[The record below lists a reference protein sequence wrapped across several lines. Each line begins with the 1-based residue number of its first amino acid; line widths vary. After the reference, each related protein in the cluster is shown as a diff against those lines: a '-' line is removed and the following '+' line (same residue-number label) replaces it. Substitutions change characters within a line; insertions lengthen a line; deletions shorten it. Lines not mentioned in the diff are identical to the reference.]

1 MAIAGLFP
9 GQGSQSLGM
18 LAELAVSFPIVTQT
32 FEQASSILG
41 RDLWQL
47 AQGSDE
53 SALNSTET
61 TQPLML
67 AAGVAVWRVW
77 QTQGGCTPVAVAGHS
92 LGEYA
97 ALVAAEVL
105 DLSVAVA
112 LVSQRAQLMQAA
124 VPEGTGAM
132 AAILGLSDEQV
143 LLACQQA
150 AQGQIVEAVNFNSP
164 EQVVIAGHAA
174 AVERAIEAANQ
185 LGAKKTVKLAVSV
198 PSHCS
203 LMKPAAAQLDQA
215 LAKAAFQPSKLAVLQ
230 NVDGLSRQDA
240 VGICTAL
247 AEQLYRPVRWV
258 TTIRNLQTQF
268 GAKVMLEFGPGK
280 VLTGLNRRIERR
292 MDAVCISDNAS
303 LEAALKFCQGV

>member
-18 LAELAVSFPIVTQT
+18 LAELAASFPVVTQT
-32 FEQASSILG
+32 FEQASQVLG

-53 SALNSTET
+53 KALNNTET

-77 QTQGGCTPVAVAGHS
+77 QAQGGSVPVAVAGHS
-92 LGEYA
+92 LGEYS
-97 ALVAAEVL
+97 ALVAAAVL
-105 DLSVAVA
+105 DFTEAVA
-112 LVSQRAQLMQAA
+112 LVSKRAQLMQAA

-132 AAILGLSDEQV
+132 AAILGLADEQV
-143 LLACQQA
+143 IAACEQA
-150 AQGQIVEAVNFNSP
+150 AQGEIVEAVNFNSP
-164 EQVVIAGHAA
+164 EQVVIAGNTA
-174 AVERAIEAANQ
+174 AVERAIEVANQ

-203 LMKPAAAQLDQA
+203 LMKPAAAQLEPS
-215 LAKAAFQPSKLAVLQ
+215 LAQTTFQTGKLAVLQ
-230 NVDGLSRQDA
+230 NVDGLARNDIA
-240 VGICTAL
+240 DIRAAL

-258 TTIRNLQTQF
+258 DSIRNLKAQYAAT
-268 GAKVMLEFGPGK
+268 AMIEFGPGK

-303 LEAALKFCQGV
+303 LEAALKFCQGN